1 MGLAF
6 GGGAPH
12 GHMLVWAEV
21 VFPDVGTS
29 WAVLQG
35 HLTKDISLVLGG
47 GMRKVLLTLKQ

>member
-21 VFPDVGTS
+21 VFPGVGTS